1 MLSFTEENYLKA
13 LVQIGFRTGS
23 DNGVGTNELAVFLNV
38 KPATVNDM
46 LKKLREKEL
55 VSYEKY
61 GKINLTAIGQ
71 RSGVEVIRKH
81 RLWETFLV
89 EKLHFSWDE
98 VHEIAEQLEH
108 IQSDKLVER
117 LDELLGFPKF
127 DPHGDAIPDKNG
139 NFEIPFRKSLS
150 IVEPGTEC
158 RVIAVDDNSPE
169 FLQYADRIG
178 IRIGDTLKVLSRE
191 EYDGLTEIQT
201 SNITSSV
208 SDKFSSNI
216 YVVCTSC
223 DLGKNC
229 AGQQCQ
235 FQS

>member
-13 LVQIGFRTGS
+13 LVQIGFRYGT
-23 DNGVGTNELAVFLNV
+23 DHGVGTNELALFLNV

-61 GKINLTAIGQ
+61 GKIHLTP
-71 RSGVEVIRKH
+71 SGKRNGIEVIRKH

-139 NFEIPFRKSLS
+139 IIDIPFRKMLS
-150 IVEPGTEC
+150 DVPPGTEC
-158 RVIAVDDNSPE
+158 RVISVDDNSPE
-169 FLQYADRIG
+169 FLQYADRTGIKIG
-178 IRIGDTLKVLSRE
+178 ENLKVLSRE
-191 EYDGLTEIQT
+191 EYDGMTSIQTHTTTTSVTEKFT
-201 SNITSSV
+201 SNI
-208 SDKFSSNI
+208 F
-216 YVVCTSC
+216 VVCTTC
-223 DLGKNC
+223 DPGKSC
-229 AGQQCQ
+229 AGQNCQ
-235 FQS
+235 FKS

>member
-1 MLSFTEENYLKA
+1 MLSLTEENYLKA
-13 LVQIGFRTGS
+13 LVQIGFKNGPEL
-23 DNGVGTNELAVFLNV
+23 GVGTNELAIFLNV

-46 LKKLREKEL
+46 LKKLREKGL

-61 GKINLTAIGQ
+61 GKIQLTTEGS
-71 RSGVEVIRKH
+71 RSGIEVIRKH

-89 EKLHFSWDE
+89 ERLHFNWDE

-117 LDELLGFPKF
+117 LDELLCFPKF

-150 IVEPGTEC
+150 KVEPGSDC

-169 FLQYADRIG
+169 FLQYADRLG
-178 IRIGDTLKVLSRE
+178 IRIGGIVKVLSRE
-191 EYDGLTEIQT
+191 TYDGLTTIDCADLR
-201 SNITSSV
+201 SSV
-208 SDKFSSNI
+208 SEKFTSQI
-216 YVVCTSC
+216 YVVCKTC
-223 DLGKNC
+223 DLGKQC
-229 AGQQCQ
+229 AGQLCE
-235 FQS
+235 FNT

>member
-13 LVQIGFRTGS
+13 LVQIAIKSG
-23 DNGVGTNELAVFLNV
+23 DDIGVGTNELASFLNV

-61 GKINLTAIGQ
+61 GKINLTVSGK
-71 RSGVEVIRKH
+71 RSGIEIIRKH

-89 EKLHFSWDE
+89 DKLNFSWDE

-127 DPHGDAIPDKNG
+127 DPHGDAIPNKDG
-139 NFEIPFRKSLS
+139 MIEIPFRKSLTD
-150 IVEPGTEC
+150 VEPGCDC
-158 RVIAVDDNSPE
+158 RVIAVEDNSPE

-178 IRIGDTLKVLSRE
+178 IRIGETIKVLSRE
-191 EYDGLTEIQT
+191 DYDGLTSIQ
-201 SNITSSV
+201 SVHGTSSV
-208 SDKFSSNI
+208 SDKFTSNI
-216 YVVCTSC
+216 YVVCATC

-229 AGQQCQ
+229 AGQQCA
-235 FQS
+235 FNS